1 LYYWQYHESL
11 RAFWYIGS
19 VTPTAVEAFLLLETT
34 GRRFPLAVGQSWA
47 IGRGDGCAIMLDSR
61 SVSRLHALIQRK
73 DGGEYSLVDLG
84 SRNGSFVN
92 AQRVSLPLRMN
103 DKDRLV
109 FGDQELIFRNPMAAN
124 STVGVRE
131 ITTRNMPT
139 TMLHTHTLTTIVVVD
154 IRDFTPLARQ
164 IPESLLSQ
172 TIGTWFLRSGQV
184 VQRLGSWA
192 QSYIGDAVMAV
203 WVHDH
208 EENMNGDL
216 MRALHAIIEINAVT
230 AEISRSLPL
239 PAPLRI
245 GAGVNTGPAI
255 VGGSEYTALGDT
267 VNAAFRLE
275 AATKQMGMG
284 VALGERTF
292 AELGLAPECPFSRRD
307 VELKGYEGTSTA
319 WGASFESLS
328 EFLRTSPDPHK

>member
-1 LYYWQYHESL
+1 M
-11 RAFWYIGS
+11 I
-19 VTPTAVEAFLLLETT
+19 PAVVEPFLLLESS
-34 GRRFPLAVGQSWA
+34 GRRFPLDRGQSWA
-47 IGRGDGCAIMLDSR
+47 IGRGDGCAVMLDSR

-73 DGGEYSLVDLG
+73 DGGGYSLVDLG

-92 AQRVSLPLRMN
+92 ARRVSLPLLLN

-109 FGDQELIFRNPMAAN
+109 FGDQELIYRNPLASN
-124 STVGVRE
+124 TVSEVRE
-131 ITTRNMPT
+131 ISTRNMPT
-139 TMLHTHTLTTIVVVD
+139 TALHTHSLTTIVVVD

-164 IPESLLSQ
+164 VPESLLSQ
-172 TIGTWFLRSGQV
+172 TIGTWFLRSGQIA
-184 VQRLGSWA
+184 QRQGSMA
-192 QSYIGDAVMAV
+192 QKYIGDAVMAV

-208 EENMNGDL
+208 PESIGGDL
-216 MRALHAIIEINAVT
+216 VRALRAIAEINAAT
-230 AEISRSLPL
+230 TEISRSLPL

-275 AATKQMGMG
+275 AATKQIGLG

-292 AELGLAPECPFSRRD
+292 AELGLAPGSPFSRRE
-307 VELKGYEGTSTA
+307 VELKGYDGFSTA
-319 WGASFESLS
+319 WGISFESLV
-328 EFLRTSPDPHK
+328 EFLRTRI